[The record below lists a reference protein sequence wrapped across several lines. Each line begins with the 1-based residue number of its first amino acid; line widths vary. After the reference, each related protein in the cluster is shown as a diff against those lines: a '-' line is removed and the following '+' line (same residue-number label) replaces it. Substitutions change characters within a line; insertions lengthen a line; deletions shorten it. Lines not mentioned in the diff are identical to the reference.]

1 VSAEVV
7 SEKGRSSQMD
17 SYSGIHAAPRGRERS
32 QAVAPVAPLE
42 AAIRI
47 EGLTKRFKDVT
58 AADRITFNVGEG
70 EIFGFMGHNGAG
82 KTTTIKMLLG
92 LIKPSAGSASVLG
105 HDIER
110 ESIEVRRLSGYL
122 PGSYALPKEMTA
134 MAFLAY
140 IASMFGIPKRAA
152 RTRIGELL
160 DLFDL
165 SAVAHKK
172 LGGYSS
178 GMTQKIGLAQALIN
192 EPRILFLDEPT
203 AGLDPLGRSEF
214 LQHIRHLARDNG
226 VTVMFSTHILSDIEA
241 VCESVAILHR
251 GQLVAEGRLEDLKRA
266 HGETDMDELYL
277 KLARQMDAERRGL

>member
-1 VSAEVV
+1 M
-7 SEKGRSSQMD
+7 KN
-17 SYSGIHAAPRGRERS
+17 SYSSIQARSQGGERS
-32 QAVAPVAPLE
+32 QAVALVTPLG

-58 AADRITFNVGEG
+58 AVDRVTFSVGKG

-92 LIKPSAGSASVLG
+92 LIKPSFGSAFVLG
-105 HDIER
+105 HDIGS

-134 MAFLAY
+134 AAFLAY
-140 IASMFGIPKRAA
+140 IASMFGIPRKAA
-152 RTRIGELL
+152 KVRINELL

-192 EPRILFLDEPT
+192 EPKVLFLDEPT
-203 AGLDPLGRSEF
+203 AGLDPLGRYEF
-214 LQHIRHLARDNG
+214 LQHIKHLARDKG

-251 GQLVAEGRLEDLKRA
+251 GRLVAEGQLVDLKRA
-266 HGETDMDELYL
+266 HGETNMDELYL
-277 KLARQMDAERRGL
+277 KLARQMDADEGHYE

>member
-1 VSAEVV
+1 MKNWYPNIQA
-7 SEKGRSSQMD
+7 G
-17 SYSGIHAAPRGRERS
+17 PRGRERS
-32 QAVAPVAPLE
+32 QALISVAPSE
-42 AAIRI
+42 TAIRI
-47 EGLTKRFKDVT
+47 EGLTKRFRDVT
-58 AADRITFNVGEG
+58 AVDRITFNIGEG
-70 EIFGFMGHNGAG
+70 KIFGFMGHNGAG

-105 HDIER
+105 HDIES
-110 ESIEVRRLSGYL
+110 ESIEIRRLSGYL

-134 MAFLAY
+134 TAFLAY

-152 RTRIGELL
+152 RARIDELL

-165 SAVAHKK
+165 SAVADKK

-178 GMTQKIGLAQALIN
+178 GMIQKIGLAQALIN

-203 AGLDPLGRSEF
+203 SGLDPLGRHEF
-214 LQHIRHLARDNG
+214 LQYIKHLATDKG

-251 GQLVAEGRLEDLKRA
+251 GRLVAEGQLDDLKRA
-266 HGETDMDELYL
+266 HGETDMNELYL
-277 KLARQMDAERRGL
+277 KLARQMEGPL

>member
-1 VSAEVV
+1 
-7 SEKGRSSQMD
+7 MD
-17 SYSGIHAAPRGRERS
+17 SYSSIPAAPRGRGGAP
-32 QAVAPVAPLE
+32 AVAPVAPFTPLE

-47 EGLTKRFKDVT
+47 DGLTKRFRDVT
-58 AADRITFNVGEG
+58 AVDRVTFNVGEG

-92 LIKPSAGSASVLG
+92 LIKPTAGSASVLN

-134 MAFLAY
+134 AAFLFY
-140 IASMFGIPKRAA
+140 IASMFGIPMRTARA
-152 RTRIGELL
+152 RIDELL

-165 SAVAHKK
+165 SAVADKK
-172 LGGYSS
+172 LGSYSS

-203 AGLDPLGRSEF
+203 AGLDPLGRHEF
-214 LQHIRHLARDNG
+214 LQHIKHLARDKG

-251 GQLVAEGRLEDLKRA
+251 GRLVAEGRLDDLKRA

-277 KLARQMDAERRGL
+277 KLARQMDADGGAI

>member
-1 VSAEVV
+1 MEN
-7 SEKGRSSQMD
+7 
-17 SYSGIHAAPRGRERS
+17 SYSSIQARPLGGERA
-32 QAVAPVAPLE
+32 QAVSPVTQLG

-58 AADRITFNVGEG
+58 AVDSVTFSVGEG

-92 LIKPSAGSASVLG
+92 LIKSSAGSAFVLG
-105 HDIER
+105 HDIGS

-122 PGSYALPKEMTA
+122 PGSYALPREMTA
-134 MAFLAY
+134 AAFLAY
-140 IASMFGIPKRAA
+140 IASMFGIPRKAA
-152 RTRIGELL
+152 KARIKELL

-165 SAVAHKK
+165 SAVANKK

-192 EPRILFLDEPT
+192 EPRVLFLDEPT
-203 AGLDPLGRSEF
+203 AGLDPLGRHEF
-214 LQHIRHLARDNG
+214 LQHIKHLARDRG

-251 GQLVAEGRLEDLKRA
+251 GRLVAEGQLDDLKRA
-266 HGETDMDELYL
+266 HGETNMDELYL
-277 KLARQMDAERRGL
+277 KLARQMEGNYE

>member
-1 VSAEVV
+1 
-7 SEKGRSSQMD
+7 MD
-17 SYSGIHAAPRGRERS
+17 SFSNIQATPRGRERA
-32 QAVAPVAPLE
+32 QAVAPLAPLDPLAPVTPLE

-47 EGLTKRFKDVT
+47 EGLTKRFRDVT
-58 AADRITFNVGEG
+58 AVDSVTFNVGEG

-92 LIKPSAGSASVLG
+92 LIKPSAGSASILG

-134 MAFLAY
+134 AAFLAY
-140 IASMFGIPKRAA
+140 IASMFAIPQKAA
-152 RTRIGELL
+152 KTKIDELL

-165 SAVAHKK
+165 SAVANKK

-192 EPRILFLDEPT
+192 EPRVLFLDEPT
-203 AGLDPLGRSEF
+203 AGLDPLGRYEF
-214 LQHIRHLARDNG
+214 LQHIKHLARDKG

-251 GQLVAEGRLEDLKRA
+251 GRLVAEGRLDDLKRA
-266 HGETDMDELYL
+266 HGETNIDELYL
-277 KLARQMDAERRGL
+277 KLARQM

>member
-1 VSAEVV
+1 
-7 SEKGRSSQMD
+7 M
-17 SYSGIHAAPRGRERS
+17 PRGRES
-32 QAVAPVAPLE
+32 AQAVTPIVPGVPFK
-42 AAIRI
+42 AAICI

-58 AADRITFNVGEG
+58 AVDHITFSVDEG

-82 KTTTIKMLLG
+82 KTTAIKMLLG
-92 LIKPSAGSASVLG
+92 LIKPCAGSASVLG

-110 ESIEVRRLSGYL
+110 ESIEVKRLSGYL

-134 MAFLAY
+134 TSFLAY
-140 IASMFGIPKRAA
+140 IASMFGIPKGAA
-152 RTRIGELL
+152 RIKIDELL

-165 SAVAHKK
+165 SAVANKK
-172 LGGYSS
+172 LGGFSS

-203 AGLDPLGRSEF
+203 SGLDPLGRHEF
-214 LQHIRHLARDNG
+214 LQHIKHLARDKG

-251 GQLVAEGRLEDLKRA
+251 GQLVAEGRLDDLKRT
-266 HGETDMDELYL
+266 HGETDMNELYL
-277 KLARQMDAERRGL
+277 KLARQMEGRYE

>member
-1 VSAEVV
+1 MEN
-7 SEKGRSSQMD
+7 
-17 SYSGIHAAPRGRERS
+17 SYPSIQTVPSGREKS
-32 QAVAPVAPLE
+32 QAIAPDAPLE

-47 EGLTKRFKDVT
+47 ERLTKRFKDVT
-58 AADRITFNVGEG
+58 AVDHVTFSVGEG

-92 LIKPSAGSASVLG
+92 LIKPSAGTASVLG

-110 ESIEVRRLSGYL
+110 ESIDVRRLSGYL

-134 MAFLAY
+134 TAFLAY
-140 IASMFGIPKRAA
+140 IASMFGIPKKEARAKVD
-152 RTRIGELL
+152 ELL

-165 SAVAHKK
+165 SVVANKK

-192 EPRILFLDEPT
+192 EPRVLFLDEPT
-203 AGLDPLGRSEF
+203 SGLDPLGRYEF
-214 LQHIRHLARDNG
+214 LKHIKHLARDKG

-251 GQLVAEGRLEDLKRA
+251 GRLVAEGRLDDLKRA
-266 HGETDMDELYL
+266 HGETDMNELYL
-277 KLARQMDAERRGL
+277 KLARRMEGPL

>member
-1 VSAEVV
+1 MEN
-7 SEKGRSSQMD
+7 
-17 SYSGIHAAPRGRERS
+17 SYSSIQARPRGGERS
-32 QAVAPVAPLE
+32 QAVSPVTQLG

-58 AADRITFNVGEG
+58 AVDRVTFSVSEG
-70 EIFGFMGHNGAG
+70 DLRLHGHNGAG

-92 LIKPSAGSASVLG
+92 LITPSAGSASVLG
-105 HDIER
+105 HDIQR
-110 ESIEVRRLSGYL
+110 ESIEVRGLSGYL

-134 MAFLAY
+134 AAFLAY
-140 IASMFGIPKRAA
+140 IASMFGIPRKAA
-152 RTRIGELL
+152 KARINELL

-178 GMTQKIGLAQALIN
+178 GMTQKIGLAQALVN
-192 EPRILFLDEPT
+192 EPRVLFLDEPT
-203 AGLDPLGRSEF
+203 AGLDPLGRHEF
-214 LQHIRHLARDNG
+214 LQHIKHLARDRG

-251 GQLVAEGRLEDLKRA
+251 GRLVAEGQLDDLKRA
-266 HGETDMDELYL
+266 HGETNMDELYL
-277 KLARQMDAERRGL
+277 KLARQMEGHYE